1 MFRLHPACISCLVKG
16 QMEKAPAGTPDE
28 KKAEYMQR
36 VLKII
41 GEAPKEY
48 TAPVVVRK
56 INQVQKEMFGMEED
70 YSEIKKH
77 FNEVMLAYEAEV
89 QKKVEASEEPLML
102 AMQYA
107 MIGNYIDFG
116 AMYQVD
122 QEYLTGLL
130 DSASEKGISRERYDA
145 LQRDLAKAKKLVYLT
160 DNCGEIVMDKVL
172 IRLLGKLYPQ
182 VDITVIVRGA
192 PVSNDAT
199 MEDAQQVRM
208 TDMVKVIHNGNG
220 IAGTWLPELSQ
231 EARTAMESADVLIA
245 KGQANYET
253 LRKCGMNIY
262 YLFLCKC
269 QLFAEWFRVP
279 KFTGMLINDRD
290 C

>member
-16 QMEKAPAGTPDE
+16 QMEKAPAGTPEE

-145 LQRDLAKAKKLVYLT
+145 LQQDLAKAKKLVYLT

-220 IAGTWLPELSQ
+220 VAGTWLPELSQ

>member
-122 QEYLTGLL
+122 QEYL
-130 DSASEKGISRERYDA
+130 SSRNR
-145 LQRDLAKAKKLVYLT
+145 
-160 DNCGEIVMDKVL
+160 
-172 IRLLGKLYPQ
+172 
-182 VDITVIVRGA
+182 
-192 PVSNDAT
+192 S
-199 MEDAQQVRM
+199 
-208 TDMVKVIHNGNG
+208 
-220 IAGTWLPELSQ
+220 
-231 EARTAMESADVLIA
+231 
-245 KGQANYET
+245 
-253 LRKCGMNIY
+253 
-262 YLFLCKC
+262 
-269 QLFAEWFRVP
+269 
-279 KFTGMLINDRD
+279 
-290 C
+290 

>member
-16 QMEKAPAGTPDE
+16 QMEKTPAGTPDE